1 MSPGSAAVVTAAG
14 ALYTLA
20 DLMPIAER
28 QSLLE
33 AELVMAVVPPTVPVV
48 VAVMPPPLASPV
60 AAPVAVAMAA
70 VLVVL
75 VSMRVMVSTDVLLS

>member
-1 MSPGSAAVVTAAG
+1 MVTAAG

-20 DLMPIAER
+20 DLMPMAER

-33 AELVMAVVPPTVPVV
+33 AELVMAVV
-48 VAVMPPPLASPV
+48 VAVVPPPPPPLASPM
-60 AAPVAVAMAA
+60 APVAVAMAA

>member
-20 DLMPIAER
+20 DLMPMAER

-33 AELVMAVVPPTVPVV
+33 AELVMAVV
-48 VAVMPPPLASPV
+48 VAVVPPPLASPM
-60 AAPVAVAMAA
+60 APVAVAMAA

>member
-1 MSPGSAAVVTAAG
+1 MVTAAG

-20 DLMPIAER
+20 DLMPMAER

-33 AELVMAVVPPTVPVV
+33 AELVMAVV
-48 VAVMPPPLASPV
+48 VAVVPPPPLASPM
-60 AAPVAVAMAA
+60 APVAVAMAA

>member
-20 DLMPIAER
+20 DLMPMAER

-33 AELVMAVVPPTVPVV
+33 AELVMAVV
-48 VAVMPPPLASPV
+48 VAVVPPPPAPLASPM
-60 AAPVAVAMAA
+60 APVAVAMAA

>member
-1 MSPGSAAVVTAAG
+1 MVTAAG

-20 DLMPIAER
+20 DLMPMAER

-33 AELVMAVVPPTVPVV
+33 AELVMAVV
-48 VAVMPPPLASPV
+48 VAVVPPPLASPM
-60 AAPVAVAMAA
+60 APVAVAMAA

>member
-1 MSPGSAAVVTAAG
+1 MVTAAG

-33 AELVMAVVPPTVPVV
+33 AELVMAVV
-48 VAVMPPPLASPV
+48 VAVVPPPLASPM
-60 AAPVAVAMAA
+60 APVAVAMAA

>member
-1 MSPGSAAVVTAAG
+1 MVTAAG

-33 AELVMAVVPPTVPVV
+33 AELVMAVVVAVVPPPT
-48 VAVMPPPLASPV
+48 PPLASP
-60 AAPVAVAMAA
+60 PVAVAMAA

>member
-33 AELVMAVVPPTVPVV
+33 AELVMAVV
-48 VAVMPPPLASPV
+48 VAVVPPPPAPPPLASPI
-60 AAPVAVAMAA
+60 APVAVAMAA

>member
-20 DLMPIAER
+20 DLMPMAER

-33 AELVMAVVPPTVPVV
+33 AELVMAVV
-48 VAVMPPPLASPV
+48 VAVVPPPPPPLASPM
-60 AAPVAVAMAA
+60 APVAVAMAA

>member
-1 MSPGSAAVVTAAG
+1 MVTAAG

-33 AELVMAVVPPTVPVV
+33 AELVMAVVVAVVPPPT
-48 VAVMPPPLASPV
+48 PPLASPM
-60 AAPVAVAMAA
+60 APVAVAMAA

>member
-1 MSPGSAAVVTAAG
+1 MVTAAG

-33 AELVMAVVPPTVPVV
+33 AELVMAVV
-48 VAVMPPPLASPV
+48 VAVVPPPPPPLASPM
-60 AAPVAVAMAA
+60 APVAVAMAA